1 MCVTP
6 ELYVTPVVVRLM
18 DHLIVKS
25 RQAGFPSVFDYLA
38 VMPAWAEYTLYWLFL
53 RENYSVGDY
62 YTDRPHVPI
71 LGVDQS
77 VWVKNQFTD
86 VAMLQSRIE
95 STIRNQSALFMAI
108 QSSCVP
114 FADCYEAIRFHLE

>member
-1 MCVTP
+1 
-6 ELYVTPVVVRLM
+6 M

-25 RQAGFPSVFDYLA
+25 RRAGFSSVFDYLA
-38 VMPAWAEYTLYWLFL
+38 VMPAWSECTLYWFFL

-62 YTDRPHVPI
+62 YTDRPYVPI

-86 VAMLQSRIE
+86 MAMLQSRIE
-95 STIRNQSALFMAI
+95 STIRNRSALFMAI